1 MTPGDPIYDLMCSYL
16 DIPGMLAAILVSD
29 QGLVINC
36 AQAESIDID
45 SISALVMDTVAT
57 AQRFGREMKAG
68 RLDTMT
74 IEFETMTLLL
84 APFEQD
90 VMLAL
95 VALPGT
101 FALKSEMAAG

>member
-1 MTPGDPIYDLMCSYL
+1 MSDPIKDLLCSYL

-29 QGLVINC
+29 QGLMVNC
-36 AQAESIDID
+36 ALAHQVETET
-45 SISALVMDTVAT
+45 ISALVVDTIT
-57 AQRFGREMKAG
+57 SAQRFGRECGVG
-68 RLDTMT
+68 RLDTLAVD
-74 IEFETMTLLL
+74 FESMSLLL

-101 FALKSEMAAG
+101 FAPHSVGSQV